1 LLSPAPASP
10 EAAPSQ
16 TRPIVFLAIAG
27 FASQA
32 MVRSADSLLP
42 QIASDMGVLV
52 GVASIIVSVYSL
64 IHGSVQLIMGPIG
77 DSFGKYRIVAITCAG
92 ASIAV
97 ALCGIT
103 HSLSMLLL
111 ARMASAA
118 FAGWIIPMGMAYV
131 GDVVPYEQRQQVLGR
146 YLTGQISGQLFG
158 QAAGGIL
165 GDFFGWRGVFFV
177 LAGFLAIAAI
187 GLCYELI
194 TNPATHQRGAAAPSS
209 SGFIADNKAV
219 LANPWAR
226 FILLAGFIEYSLMFG
241 AFAYVGADLRTRFD
255 LSYSIIGL
263 IIGMFAVGGLIY
275 AGFVKQFVARFG
287 QIGLASWGGALIGIA
302 YLSLAAAQNWWQA
315 PIATVVLGLGF
326 YMIHNTLQ
334 TNATQMSPEA
344 RGTAVGLYS
353 AALYLG
359 QTVGVAAAAP
369 IVDRAGAQPAFIITA
384 VALPAL
390 GFWLAIRLKR
400 RRPTA

>member
-1 LLSPAPASP
+1 M
-10 EAAPSQ
+10 
-16 TRPIVFLAIAG
+16 FLAIAG

-42 QIASDMGVLV
+42 QIASDMGVMV

-64 IHGSVQLIMGPIG
+64 VHGSVQLIMGPIG
-77 DSFGKYRIVAITCAG
+77 DNFGKYRIVAITCAG

-97 ALCGIT
+97 ALCGFMQ
-103 HSLSMLLL
+103 SLDTLLL
-111 ARMASAA
+111 ARIAAAA

-131 GDVVPYEQRQQVLGR
+131 GDVVPYEQRQQVLAR

-158 QAAGGIL
+158 QAAGGVL

-187 GLCYELI
+187 GLLYELL
-194 TNPATHQRGAAAPSS
+194 TNPVTHQRGHNAPSS
-209 SGFIADNKAV
+209 GGFIADNKAV

-226 FILLAGFIEYSLMFG
+226 FILLAGFIEYSMMFG

-255 LSYSIIGL
+255 LSYTVIGL

-287 QIGLASWGGALIGIA
+287 QIGLAGCGGALIGVG
-302 YLSLAAAQNWWQA
+302 YLVLTFAQVWWQA
-315 PIATVVLGLGF
+315 PIATVILGLGF
-326 YMIHNTLQ
+326 YMIHTTLQ
-334 TNATQMSPEA
+334 TNATQMSPET

-369 IVDRAGAQPAFIITA
+369 VIDHAGAQPAFIATAIT
-384 VALPAL
+384 LPAL
-390 GFWLAIRLKR
+390 GIWLAVRLKR
-400 RRPTA
+400 RRANLH